1 MREHVQWHVW
11 MLWLLVAP
19 PPAQLIGSASS
30 GYVECIQVRDD
41 HDWLSVH
48 QMQGNNMVFG
58 IGDDVKLLLGP
69 WSHPDFE
76 DGVDMLH
83 QLGLVEDLLTGYLH
97 VGIREVPQVTQ
108 QHSEE
113 TDDGMD
119 IFLHAAIM
127 HVPVEG
133 HVGDPSAKEKK
144 MRKCSSSAVD
154 DHGRATKAQSS
165 SVGFLSHLAHLFQ
178 FVSTIGG
185 YLHCVKL
192 YPQFLEQLVY
202 QCFFPQVFPLSGF
215 HINLPKLVH
224 HPSTLWFDVLCPA
237 GQLVLWGRHLLMLCP
252 MMFPDALQCHVYQST
267 VVTCQGIKL
276 CQTMYLGSGSSD
288 GQKGGW
294 QESKVF
300 VHQVYSSS
308 SGSNAFFT
316 QLTDQEMKLCI
327 DHQDTHV
334 GSLTWGGE
342 GAFVV
347 ISIGT
352 AVALAAWTEDCPP
365 ACLYVKDTCLFF
377 WTKPSGLECFH
388 VLVQGIHGGKSNLL
402 GTLVVPHSL
411 QEQGMMDD
419 GG

>member
-11 MLWLLVAP
+11 MLWLLVAPP

-48 QMQGNNMVFG
+48 QMQGNNMVLYVMADAQFCKDHRQAKASASSTSG
-58 IGDDVKLLLGP
+58 
-69 WSHPDFE
+69 SE
-76 DGVDMLH
+76 DACALISFKQHVI
-83 QLGLVEDLLTGYLH
+83 QTGYLH

-144 MRKCSSSAVD
+144 MRKSNQ
-154 DHGRATKAQSS
+154 GTE
-165 SVGFLSHLAHLFQ
+165 FLCGLLEPFGP
-178 FVSTIGG
+178 FVPI
-185 YLHCVKL
+185 C
-192 YPQFLEQLVY
+192 
-202 QCFFPQVFPLSGF
+202 
-215 HINLPKLVH
+215 
-224 HPSTLWFDVLCPA
+224 

-402 GTLVVPHSL
+402 GTLVV
-411 QEQGMMDD
+411 
-419 GG
+419 